1 MAGLVLLLNLVCVA
15 AGQNLTQEQG
25 FNARRTLSI
34 GYIIF
39 PGFEPLDVYGP
50 LEILFEACVPLCDPC
65 LDVSLSYNYK
75 MTLATIA
82 HTTGPISSR
91 IPPQRMD
98 DNDSSSPRDDFGFML
113 GPSMLAT
120 HTFEDAP
127 ALDVIIV
134 PGGLGN
140 SALIQANDTAIE
152 SFIARRFT
160 AADYVLSVCTGA
172 VSLARAGVLS
182 AWATSYGDNVTWV
195 PSARWVEDGKVWT
208 SSGVA
213 AGMDMTYAFLKHLY
227 GTEMLDAVMNGI
239 EYAPHVDPHW
249 DPFSVVHDVPGAD
262 KNRSLGDCIAPVGY
276 AATCS

>member
-1 MAGLVLLLNLVCVA
+1 
-15 AGQNLTQEQG
+15 
-25 FNARRTLSI
+25 
-34 GYIIF
+34 
-39 PGFEPLDVYGP
+39 
-50 LEILFEACVPLCDPC
+50 
-65 LDVSLSYNYK
+65 

-91 IPPQRMD
+91 IPLQRMD
-98 DNDSSSPRDDFGFML
+98 DNNSSSPPDDFGFML

-152 SFIARRFT
+152 SFITRRFA

-182 AWATSYGDNVTWV
+182 GRRATTNKGLWAWATSYGDNVTWV

-249 DPFSVVHDVPGAD
+249 DPFSVVHDV
-262 KNRSLGDCIAPVGY
+262 SCPVLMRRAEY
-276 AATCS
+276 